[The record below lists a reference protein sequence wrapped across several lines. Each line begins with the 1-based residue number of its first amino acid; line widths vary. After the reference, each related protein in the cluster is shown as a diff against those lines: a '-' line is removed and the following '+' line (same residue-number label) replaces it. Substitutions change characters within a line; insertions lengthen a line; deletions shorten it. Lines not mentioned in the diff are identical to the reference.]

1 MTLAGEVADALDAS
15 KIEHLG
21 SVDTFIG
28 PIADKPDKGH
38 ATVTVFEVN
47 TVPTEFGS
55 NFYNQKSEEVQL
67 KILYAY
73 KPSFDVDAFEES
85 IASFFMQN
93 GWQRLSNNGHYPDQV
108 EDMPVMAI
116 DMFFRRRK

>member
-1 MTLAGEVADALDAS
+1 MTLAGEVANALDGS
-15 KIEHLG
+15 KIDHLG
-21 SVDTFIG
+21 SVGTFIG
-28 PIADKPDKGH
+28 PIDKPDQDH
-38 ATVTVFEVN
+38 ASITVFEVT

-55 NFYNQKSEEVQL
+55 NLYNEKIEEVQL

-73 KPSFDVDAFEES
+73 KPKFDVDAFEDL

-93 GWQRLSNNGHYPDQV
+93 NWQRLPNNGHYPDQIQT
-108 EDMPVMAI
+108 MPVMAI